1 MVVHHVIA
9 VGHIAV
15 TPVAHGC
22 SAGRHDAI
30 VEFWWYKGILSSL
43 CHVLFRSRM
52 HSPTMFVVVQSK
64 YRNKSAGD
72 DELVITSRSTS
83 SFPSTRS
90 LLTTKHPT
98 SLTSASVHN
107 RWYGYSHL
115 GIPFS
120 FQRSCLFEEHV
131 VLVFDPVNSHRMSM
145 LNHSSNLYLLDTFIH
160 TTCFVLPIKCTCKES
175 FSSNFFLRWMLAT
188 RKY

>member
-1 MVVHHVIA
+1 LFRRPPRRHCRILVIQGERGPISFLLLIMYVV
-9 VGHIAV
+9 
-15 TPVAHGC
+15 
-22 SAGRHDAI
+22 
-30 VEFWWYKGILSSL
+30 GILSSL
-43 CHVLFRSRM
+43 RHVLFRSRM

-90 LLTTKHPT
+90 LPTTKHPV

-115 GIPFS
+115 GIPF
-120 FQRSCLFEEHV
+120 
-131 VLVFDPVNSHRMSM
+131 
-145 LNHSSNLYLLDTFIH
+145 
-160 TTCFVLPIKCTCKES
+160 
-175 FSSNFFLRWMLAT
+175 
-188 RKY
+188 